1 MRWMS
6 WFRRSRPRYRC
17 VVGLEMGGDV
27 CRLAVLTGTS
37 AQPEA
42 VSCAVSLNL
51 PEGWVAHGEILQ
63 TVAFGQWLRTHLDAG
78 GYQPEGAYIGL
89 EDACISN
96 HLITLATSLSEDD
109 VAFQLQA
116 EVQSLLPDSAA
127 EVCIDYSLHTGPV
140 EACELRYRVQAAP
153 LVRVEAWLQSAHAAG
168 LTVLAIEPCVDA
180 AYRAQSCSPPLD
192 AGAGAD
198 SACDTALGLALRAWH
213 EAGVNF
219 LPHRGIK
226 QQVLRRAWWLGMV
239 VCAIGGAIL
248 ATGFAMA
255 ISSAA
260 QPQHPRRADLGGSAR
275 AYDEA
280 QKDHAHAKRVQQR
293 SADQARWLQIRQDV
307 QAQSLQWGRVLSQAP
322 QGVWVARVK
331 QQGERW
337 TVQGEALSSSHAV
350 QLMRQLQA
358 LDIWTQTPALS
369 QLQVMPVG
377 SATGMPIWQ
386 FRIEADLKGGV

>member
-1 MRWMS
+1 MRWMP
-6 WFRRSRPRYRC
+6 WFRRSQPRYRC
-17 VVGLEMGGDV
+17 VVGLEVGDDA
-27 CRLAVLTGTS
+27 CRCVVLTGTA
-37 AQPEA
+37 AQPDA
-42 VSCAVSLNL
+42 ASCAVSLNL
-51 PEGWVAHGEILQ
+51 PKGWVAHGEILQ
-63 TVAFGQWLRTHLDAG
+63 AVAFGQWLRTHLDAG

-89 EDACISN
+89 EDACLSN

-109 VAFQLQA
+109 VAFQLQV

-127 EVCIDYSLHTGPV
+127 EVCIDYSLDTGPV
-140 EACELRYRVQAAP
+140 ETGELRYRVQAAP
-153 LVRVEAWLQSAHAAG
+153 LARVEAWLQAAHAAG
-168 LTVLAIEPCVDA
+168 LTVLAMEPCTDA
-180 AYRAQSCSPPLD
+180 AYRAQSCTSLFV
-192 AGAGAD
+192 ASAGAD
-198 SACDTALGLALRAWH
+198 LARDAALGLALRAWH

-293 SADQARWLQIRQDV
+293 NADQARWLQIRRDV
-307 QAQSLQWGRVLSQAP
+307 QSQSLQWGRVLSQAP
-322 QGVWVARVK
+322 QGVWVSRVK

-337 TVQGEALSSSHAV
+337 TVQGEALSSNHAA

-358 LDIWTQTPALS
+358 LDIWTQTPELS
-369 QLQVMPVG
+369 QMQVMPAG
-377 SATGMPIWQ
+377 STTGMPIWQ